1 MAVSPLIKNA
11 FEKYAEGGSEIG
23 VPSVKDLFLVN
34 LIPLSHPVVVAL
46 FDEVRDK
53 TSFTLEEVRDLFC
66 KAKQQLGGYIDR
78 LELFDKYDT
87 NSDGFI
93 SREDMKICLREDEY
107 YKEEELDTVID
118 LVMLFGDV
126 NKDDR
131 LNYREFVRMLKD
143 VPLE

>member
-1 MAVSPLIKNA
+1 MFSI
-11 FEKYAEGGSEIG
+11 
-23 VPSVKDLFLVN
+23 
-34 LIPLSHPVVVAL
+34 
-46 FDEVRDK
+46 
-53 TSFTLEEVRDLFC
+53 
-66 KAKQQLGGYIDR
+66 YIICPPP
-78 LELFDKYDT
+78 YQ
-87 NSDGFI
+87 
-93 SREDMKICLREDEY
+93 EDMKICLRDDEY